1 MRSITHR
8 RLCGALGAGL
18 LLLCGA
24 GVALVGTAL
33 FRVPATA
40 VQVALVGVAGL
51 LDLVAAF
58 ETPLTARVD
67 WFRLSGAGNVAL
79 GLALPI
85 GVLGWESDAGGTV
98 LFVASAVG
106 GLALAAIG
114 VDIVVYAGSHVYER
128 RLDACEPE

>member
-1 MRSITHR
+1 MRSTTHR
-8 RLCGALGAGL
+8 RPCG
-18 LLLCGA
+18 
-24 GVALVGTAL
+24 ALVGTAL
-33 FRVPATA
+33 FRVPAT
-40 VQVALVGVAGL
+40 VVLVGVAGL

-85 GVLGWESDAGGTV
+85 GMLGWESGTV

>member
-1 MRSITHR
+1 MRSTTHR

-18 LLLCGA
+18 VLLCGA

-33 FRVPATA
+33 FRVPATT
-40 VQVALVGVAGL
+40 VQVVLVGVAGL

-85 GVLGWESDAGGTV
+85 GMLGWESGTV